1 MPSLLQGLTVAITRP
16 LGQAKQLSQLLTQ
29 AGAQVVLF
37 PLIEIV
43 GLEDY
48 QAFENTLDDLSH
60 TNLAI
65 FISTNAVEHAMPR
78 VLARYPTLPE
88 KLQFA
93 AIGPTTAAA
102 LQGYGV
108 KQVLTPEGRFDSEAL
123 LALPEM
129 QNVQGKQVMI
139 FRGIGGRE
147 VLADTLIARGAQVT
161 FAESYQRMNPQ
172 TSLQALSKQG
182 VNAIV
187 VTSSEAL
194 RNLHSLAQ
202 AEKATW
208 LNAVKLC
215 VNHARIAEQAA
226 AMGWQAVVAKTSGD
240 AAMLD
245 CILNAFER
253 R

>member
-1 MPSLLQGLTVAITRP
+1 MLQGLTVAITRP

-48 QAFENTLDDLSH
+48 QVFENTIDDLNH

-78 VLARYPTLPE
+78 VLARYLTLPA

-108 KQVLTPEGRFDSEAL
+108 KHVLTPEGRFDSEAL

-129 QNVQGKQVMI
+129 QDVQGKQVMI

-147 VLADTLIARGAQVT
+147 VLADTLIARGAQVA

-172 TSLQALSKQG
+172 TSLQALYKQG
-182 VNAIV
+182 VKAIV

-202 AEKATW
+202 AENAAW

-226 AMGWQAVVAKTSGD
+226 AMGLQAVVANTSGD